1 MDSRETRPA
10 PEEKTGH
17 RALVEKIEADTG
29 VALSPIRDASATQI
43 AAATAKSTASVVIRT
58 AVLRGKLAAA
68 ILAKLGLPALGASPL
83 FSIPVVGL
91 LLTLV
96 VLVLKIAV
104 RVVWKLVMPGVSA
117 VTVFRRLIAKARER
131 RRKRKRQETSR

>member
-1 MDSRETRPA
+1 MLKMDSRETRPA
-10 PEEKTGH
+10 PEEKTGR
-17 RALVEKIEADTG
+17 RAIVEKIEADTG

-58 AVLRGKLAAA
+58 AVLRGRLAAD

-91 LLTLV
+91 LLTLI

-104 RVVWKLVMPGVSA
+104 RVVWKLVMPGVNA
-117 VTVFRRLIAKARER
+117 VTLVRSVAAK
-131 RRKRKRQETSR
+131 RKERKRQETSR

>member
-10 PEEKTGH
+10 PEEKAGR
-17 RALVEKIEADTG
+17 RAIVEKIEEDTG
-29 VALSPIRDASATQI
+29 VELSPIRDASATQI

-58 AVLRGKLAAA
+58 VVLRGRLAAA

-91 LLTLV
+91 LLTLIA
-96 VLVLKIAV
+96 LVLKIAV

-117 VTVFRRLIAKARER
+117 VTLVKSVAAK
-131 RRKRKRQETSR
+131 RKERKRQETSR

>member
-1 MDSRETRPA
+1 MLKMDSRETRPA
-10 PEEKTGH
+10 PERKTGR
-17 RALVEKIEADTG
+17 RAIVEKIETDTG
-29 VALSPIRDASATQI
+29 VELSPIRDASATQI
-43 AAATAKSTASVVIRT
+43 AAATAKSTASVVIKT
-58 AVLRGKLAAA
+58 AVLRGKLAPA

-96 VLVLKIAV
+96 ALVLKIAV

-117 VTVFRRLIAKARER
+117 VTLVKNVAAKRREQR
-131 RRKRKRQETSR
+131 RQETSR

>member
-1 MDSRETRPA
+1 MLKMDSRETRPA
-10 PEEKTGH
+10 PEEKAGR
-17 RALVEKIEADTG
+17 RAIVEKIEADTG
-29 VALSPIRDASATQI
+29 VELSPIRDASATQI

-58 AVLRGKLAAA
+58 VVLRGRLAAA

-91 LLTLV
+91 LLTLIA
-96 VLVLKIAV
+96 LVLKIAV

-117 VTVFRRLIAKARER
+117 VTLVKSVAAK
-131 RRKRKRQETSR
+131 RKERKRQETSR

>member
-1 MDSRETRPA
+1 MLKMDSRETRPA
-10 PEEKTGH
+10 PEEKTGR
-17 RALVEKIEADTG
+17 RAIVEKIEADTG

-58 AVLRGKLAAA
+58 AVLRGRLAAD

-91 LLTLV
+91 LLTLI

-104 RVVWKLVMPGVSA
+104 RVVWKLVMPGVNA
-117 VTVFRRLIAKARER
+117 VTLVRSVAAKRMER
-131 RRKRKRQETSR
+131 RRRGTSR